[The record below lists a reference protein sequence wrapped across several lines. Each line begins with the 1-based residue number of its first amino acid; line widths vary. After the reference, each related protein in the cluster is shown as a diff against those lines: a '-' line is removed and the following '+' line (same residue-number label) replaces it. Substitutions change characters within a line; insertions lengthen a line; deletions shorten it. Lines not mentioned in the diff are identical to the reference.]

1 LTELVIS
8 ETEHK
13 QRLQKIRRQLRR
25 SRLKALYLVNPT
37 RILYATGFSYLPTER
52 PLAVVIPTDGAIFL
66 IGPALEH
73 EHVHQDARLI
83 DEIFSYPDYP
93 GKVPP
98 IKYFAKILNAKGLG
112 EARIA
117 TDSFEGAAGGYGY
130 RGPSLSGVMRRA
142 RFLDGRDMIDKM
154 RLVKSN
160 SELRLLRESAKWS
173 SIAHDIL
180 LEKTAVGSWDV
191 VAGVKASLE
200 GLEKMLK
207 RLNGSYRQ
215 LKWALSPLVVGYR
228 GQVGPDSAIPHTV
241 YTKRKIR
248 RGDVLVSEAGV
259 EIGGYT
265 SELERTVIIG
275 KPSSKAAKY
284 FAAMVEA
291 ETSALKTF
299 GPRVRCRTVD
309 QAARVT
315 VQKLG
320 LDKHLLHHT
329 GHGIGL
335 EGHEPPWLDPGDDTI
350 MKSGMVFS
358 CEPGLYFPGYAG
370 FRHSDTVAITKSG
383 MSLITEYPRDLEE
396 LTIQG

>member
-1 LTELVIS
+1 MTELVIS
-8 ETEHK
+8 EAENK

-25 SRLKALYLVNPT
+25 SRLRALYLVNPT

-52 PLAVVIPTDGAIFL
+52 PLAVVIPTDGPIFL
-66 IGPALEH
+66 MGPALEH

-93 GKVPP
+93 GKMHP
-98 IKYFAKILNAKGLG
+98 IKYFAKILGEKGLG

-130 RGPSLSGVMRRA
+130 RGPSLTSVMRNA
-142 RFLDGRDMIDKM
+142 RFLDGRDIIDKM

-173 SIAHDIL
+173 SVAHDIL
-180 LEKTAVGSWDV
+180 LENTAVGSWDV
-191 VAGVKASLE
+191 VTGVKASLE
-200 GLEKMLK
+200 ALEKMLK

-241 YTKRKIR
+241 FTKRKIR
-248 RGDVLVSEAGV
+248 RGDILVSEAGV

-265 SELERTVIIG
+265 SELERTVIVG
-275 KPSSKAAKY
+275 KPSSKARKY
-284 FAAMVEA
+284 FTAMVEA
-291 ETSALKTF
+291 QTSAFKAF
-299 GPRVRCRTVD
+299 GPGVRCQTVD

-320 LDKHLLHHT
+320 LDRYLLHHT

-335 EGHEPPWLDPGDDTI
+335 EGHEPPWLDPGDDTT

-383 MSLITEYPRDLEE
+383 MSFITEYPRGLED
-396 LTIQG
+396 LTIQA